1 MIARWLAALR
11 ERLCGSPGGRD
22 RAHAAGLWGEGV
34 AAKHMAGRGM
44 KILGRRVRVG
54 QREEIDLV
62 ARDGE
67 TLVFVEVKTRASE
80 DFGRPISAVKP
91 DQQRAL
97 SRAALRYM
105 RRLRRKPD
113 HFRFDVV
120 EVVGSEGGDPPV
132 VRHIPA
138 AFPLA
143 GRLRVPW

>member
-1 MIARWLAALR
+1 M
-11 ERLCGSPGGRD
+11 RL
-22 RAHAAGLWGEGV
+22 V
-34 AAKHMAGRGM
+34 AAIVGWFRRLFPQRPLGHRGEAAAARFLQRRGYR
-44 KILGRRVRVG
+44 ILARGDRSRPG
-54 QREEIDLV
+54 ELDLV
-62 ARDGE
+62 AQDRD
-67 TLVFVEVKTRASE
+67 TIVFVEVKTRASE
-80 DFGRPISAVKP
+80 DFGRPITAVRR

-120 EVVGSEGGDPPV
+120 EIVGSENGDPPV